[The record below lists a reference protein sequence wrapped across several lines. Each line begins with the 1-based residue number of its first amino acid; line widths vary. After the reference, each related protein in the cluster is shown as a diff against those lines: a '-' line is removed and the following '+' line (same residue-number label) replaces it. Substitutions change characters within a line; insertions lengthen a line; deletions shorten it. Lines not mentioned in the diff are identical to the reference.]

1 MFLNLWPSSL
11 AQGKSL
17 MLTSTFDG
25 GMKPRQVRGEQTI
38 CCPSFQHTWKTS
50 LLMRMR
56 LRRQGGPGMEEP
68 QSPTPSLCPSEQLG
82 LRRNMRKTA
91 LPLVNSSYFT
101 FLYFLI
107 GMNLW
112 ALNSWSKESRLI
124 QQTFSEH
131 PWHWRCCVGAAAES
145 TGCTNHRLCLHGAYF

>member
-1 MFLNLWPSSL
+1 MFI
-11 AQGKSL
+11 
-17 MLTSTFDG
+17 STFDG
-25 GMKPRQVRGEQTI
+25 RMKPRQARGEQTI
-38 CCPSFQHTWKTS
+38 CDPSFQHTCKNS

-56 LRRQGGPGMEEP
+56 LGGQGGPGIEEP
-68 QSPTPSLCPSEQLG
+68 QSPPPSLSPSEQLG

-91 LPLVNSSYFT
+91 LPLVNISYFT

-131 PWHWRCCVGAAAES
+131 PWH
-145 TGCTNHRLCLHGAYF
+145 